1 VSENVAHLRDR
12 LEDLGRRLGAWNA
25 TVNGHFQKL
34 WSFNSAPKG
43 QFEQSLRDAAR
54 IAEERA
60 GQGPR
65 EEGYKLLAE
74 VCDLYARADESTR
87 AELTRTV
94 KASDQLA
101 VLCIWFGGKAGQEL
115 EATGRADWLR
125 RAVTAAALVDTG
137 PDYRDWYVTLGN
149 VWQAAVGHG
158 LDARGAF
165 AAAAA
170 IAPTQR
176 DHGGGSTRK
185 MLAEFEA
192 SAYFAES
199 VAPALPP
206 RDGQDET
213 GPGGKGR

>member
-1 VSENVAHLRDR
+1 LSEDVAGLRDR
-12 LEDLGRRLGAWNA
+12 LEDLGQRLGAWNA
-25 TVNGHFQKL
+25 TVNSHFQKL
-34 WSFNSAPKG
+34 WSFDSAPKG
-43 QFEQSLRDAAR
+43 QFEPSLRDAAR

-94 KASDQLA
+94 KASDALA
-101 VLCIWFGGKAGQEL
+101 VLCIWFGGKACQEL

-125 RAVTAAALVDTG
+125 RAV
-137 PDYRDWYVTLGN
+137 R
-149 VWQAAVGHG
+149 HG
-158 LDARGAF
+158 LDPRGAF

-170 IAPTQR
+170 IAPEQR
-176 DHGGGSTRK
+176 DYGGGSTRK

-199 VAPALPP
+199 VAPALR
-206 RDGQDET
+206 RDAQDE
-213 GPGGKGR
+213 PRLGG

>member
-1 VSENVAHLRDR
+1 LAPASEDVAELRAR

-25 TVNGHFQKL
+25 TVNTHFQKL

-43 QFEQSLRDAAR
+43 QFEQSLGDAMR

-60 GQGPR
+60 GEGPR

-74 VCDLYARADESTR
+74 VCDLYARADEPTR

-94 KASDQLA
+94 KASNQLA
-101 VLCIWFGGKAGQEL
+101 VLCIWFGGKACQEL
-115 EATGRADWLR
+115 EATGRSDWLR

-137 PDYRDWYVTLGN
+137 PDYRDWYLTLGE
-149 VWQAAVGHG
+149 VWVSAVRHG

-170 IAPTQR
+170 IAPAQR
-176 DHGGGSTRK
+176 DYGGGSTRR

-199 VAPALPP
+199 VAPAL
-206 RDGQDET
+206 RQG
-213 GPGGKGR
+213 

>member
-1 VSENVAHLRDR
+1 

-25 TVNGHFQKL
+25 TVDGHFQKL

-43 QFEQSLRDAAR
+43 QFEQSLHDAAR

-87 AELTRTV
+87 AELTKTV

-137 PDYRDWYVTLGN
+137 PDYRDWYVTLGD
-149 VWQAAVGHG
+149 VWQAAVRHG

-165 AAAAA
+165 AVAAA
-170 IAPTQR
+170 IAPSQR

-185 MLAEFEA
+185 MLAEFEG

-199 VAPALPP
+199 VAPALPL

-213 GPGGKGR
+213 RPGGKGR

>member
-1 VSENVAHLRDR
+1 LSEDVAGLRDR

-25 TVNGHFQKL
+25 TVNSHFQKL

-43 QFEQSLRDAAR
+43 QFEPSLRDAAR

-65 EEGYKLLAE
+65 DEGYKLLAE

-87 AELTRTV
+87 AELTTTV
-94 KASDQLA
+94 KASDALA
-101 VLCIWFGGKAGQEL
+101 VLCIWFGGKACQEL

-137 PDYRDWYVTLGN
+137 PDYRDWYLTLGE
-149 VWQAAVGHG
+149 VWRTAVRHG
-158 LDARGAF
+158 LDPRGAF

-170 IAPTQR
+170 IAPEQR
-176 DHGGGSTRK
+176 DYGGGSTRK

-199 VAPALPP
+199 VAPALP
-206 RDGQDET
+206 RQDAQDEPRL
-213 GPGGKGR
+213 G